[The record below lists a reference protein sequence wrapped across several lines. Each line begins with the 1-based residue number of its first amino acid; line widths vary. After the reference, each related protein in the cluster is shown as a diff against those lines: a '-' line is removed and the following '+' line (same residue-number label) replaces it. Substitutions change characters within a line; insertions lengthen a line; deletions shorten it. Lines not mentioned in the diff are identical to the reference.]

1 MAFSDAVKDSPVAEI
16 NITPLV
22 DVMLVLLVIFM
33 ITMPILAQPV
43 DATLPQVTQR
53 LDLVEQPPS
62 LRLQVNDAGDYLL
75 DGRVYVADALW
86 QRFEEAAAEDPRTA
100 LRVSA
105 TSAADYQHVVTAL
118 SEARERGLRNIAMQ
132 P

>member
-43 DATLPQVTQR
+43 DATLPQTR
-53 LDLVEQPPS
+53 SDDPPRPPPS
-62 LRLQVNDAGDYLL
+62 LRLQVTDAGDYLL
-75 DGRVYVADALW
+75 DGRVYSADALW

-100 LRVSA
+100 LRVGA
-105 TSAADYQHVVTAL
+105 TSSADYQHVVTAL
-118 SEARERGLRNIAMQ
+118 SEARERGLRNIAVQ

>member
-43 DATLPQVTQR
+43 DATLPQVAR
-53 LDLVEQPPS
+53 PDSVEPPPS
-62 LRLQVNDAGDYLL
+62 LRLQVNDAGDFLL
-75 DGRVYVADALW
+75 DGRVYAADALW

-105 TSAADYQHVVTAL
+105 TSSADYQHVVTAL
-118 SEARERGLRNIAMQ
+118 AEARERGLRNIAVQ

>member
-33 ITMPILAQPV
+33 ITMPILSRPV
-43 DATLPQVTQR
+43 DATLRQVSREQVAAPSPQ
-53 LDLVEQPPS
+53 
-62 LRLQVNDAGDYLL
+62 LRLQVTDAGDYLL
-75 DGRVYVADALW
+75 DGRVYSADALW
-86 QRFEEAAAEDPRTA
+86 QRFEEAAMDDPRTA

-105 TSAADYQHVVTAL
+105 TSAADYQVVVAAL
-118 SEARERGLRNIAMQ
+118 AEARERGLRNIAVQ